1 MQSLKG
7 RRDRASAIP
16 MSKRPA
22 KLARDG
28 PRQMGSTEDAELE
41 FGEGCNWK
49 WKNGTK
55 LRLTGRLS
63 VSGKKELREPMG
75 AGNDPIR
82 EWSPVQGLTSVAS
95 ASALQPS
102 SPSTEPNAR
111 SVMSVSI
118 SIFVWPPPFRAEKL
132 SRAGRSTGSSVK
144 SSRVAWHHFLSVH
157 LNIAVAR

>member
-1 MQSLKG
+1 MEEWNKAAAHRTLV
-7 RRDRASAIP
+7 R
-16 MSKRPA
+16 
-22 KLARDG
+22 LW
-28 PRQMGSTEDAELE
+28 E
-41 FGEGCNWK
+41 EGAP
-49 WKNGTK
+49 
-55 LRLTGRLS
+55 
-63 VSGKKELREPMG
+63 PMG

-82 EWSPVQGLTSVAS
+82 EWCPVQGLTSVAS

-144 SSRVAWHHFLSVH
+144 
-157 LNIAVAR
+157 